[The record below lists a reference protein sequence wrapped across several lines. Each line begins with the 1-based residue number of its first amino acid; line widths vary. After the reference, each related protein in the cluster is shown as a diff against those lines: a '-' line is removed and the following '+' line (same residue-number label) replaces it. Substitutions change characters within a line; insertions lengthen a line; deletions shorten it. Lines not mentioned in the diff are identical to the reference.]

1 MTTQHMQTL
10 LDICA
15 ALSAE
20 RDREAL
26 LSRIL
31 DAAMDRPPATA
42 VHCTWWRRTASISAA
57 W

>member
-1 MTTQHMQTL
+1 MKTL
-10 LDICA
+10 INICI

-31 DAAMDRPPATA
+31 DAAIELTGCDGGTLYLLMSDRFYDF
-42 VHCTWWRRTASISAA
+42 
-57 W
+57 

>member
-1 MTTQHMQTL
+1 MITQHMQTL

-31 DAAMDRPPATA
+31 DAAMDLTA
-42 VHCTWWRRTASISAA
+42 CDGGTL
-57 W
+57 